1 MKEKMGKEMGNEMKE
16 KKEKYNRDVDAI
28 THLAS
33 VFSFLEEKKENTEIF
48 IDFFSSLNL

>member
-1 MKEKMGKEMGNEMKE
+1 M
-16 KKEKYNRDVDAI
+16 EKYNRDVDAI

-33 VFSFLEEKKENTEIF
+33 VFSFMEEKKDKKEKKENKDNF